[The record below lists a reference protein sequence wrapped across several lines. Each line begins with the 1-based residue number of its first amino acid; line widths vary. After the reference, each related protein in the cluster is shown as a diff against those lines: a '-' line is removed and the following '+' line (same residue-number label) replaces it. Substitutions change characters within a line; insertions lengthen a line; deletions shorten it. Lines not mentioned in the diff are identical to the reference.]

1 MINKIAKKLNIPQNE
16 ITSISIVRKSIDG
29 REKPDIYFVYSENIY
44 SFADAFVINELGL
57 LHLKLI
63 NNYSKSEQKSGKTNL
78 LLRRSL

>member
-1 MINKIAKKLNIPQNE
+1 MHWQKQ
-16 ITSISIVRKSIDG
+16 
-29 REKPDIYFVYSENIY
+29 NIY